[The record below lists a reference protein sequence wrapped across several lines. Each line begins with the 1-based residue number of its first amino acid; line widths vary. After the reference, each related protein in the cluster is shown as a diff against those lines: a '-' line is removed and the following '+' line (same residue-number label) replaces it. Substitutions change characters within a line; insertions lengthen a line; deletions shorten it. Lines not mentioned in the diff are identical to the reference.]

1 MITASSWTESD
12 FTILFFLHCDLYAAS
27 TAGEV
32 GGEELQLWKE
42 HWGDVMAEER
52 EAVRK
57 VGLEALEAP
66 SRSKEVITDSYT
78 ELGK

>member
-1 MITASSWTESD
+1 MVD
-12 FTILFFLHCDLYAAS
+12 D
-27 TAGEV
+27 
-32 GGEELQLWKE
+32 
-42 HWGDVMAEER
+42 R

-66 SRSKEVITDSYT
+66 STSKEVITDSYT